1 MFKMKT
7 IATPH
12 APQAIGPYSQGNQV
26 GNLVFFS
33 GQIPLDPVSGQMVG
47 AKVTEQTTQVMK
59 NIQGLV
65 KAVGAELDSIVKTTV
80 FLQSMKDFA
89 AFNEVYASFL
99 KPPFPAR
106 STVEVAAL
114 PKGALVEIEC
124 IVELAR

>member
-1 MFKMKT
+1 MKN
-7 IATPH
+7 ISTPK
-12 APQAIGPYSQGNQV
+12 APAAIGPYSQGNQV

-47 AKVTEQTTQVMK
+47 NDIASQTTQVMK
-59 NIQGLV
+59 NILGLLESQ
-65 KAVGAELDSIVKTTV
+65 KLGFQSIVKTTV
-80 FLQSMKDFA
+80 FLKNMGDFA

-99 KPPFPAR
+99 KAPFPAR

-124 IVELAR
+124 IALAS

>member
-1 MFKMKT
+1 MKT

-47 AKVTEQTTQVMK
+47 ANVTEQTTQVMK

>member
-47 AKVTEQTTQVMK
+47 ANVTEQTTQVMK